1 MQFKPLKV
9 FCDVARSRSFSQA
22 AETNKVTQSAVSQ
35 MVAMLEKE
43 LAVQLID
50 RSTRPLQLTALG
62 KKYYEGCKSILEQH
76 QELVASLRAAHA
88 RVEGTV
94 QIAAIYSVGLGDMG
108 QLVNQFMEI
117 QPDAEVH
124 IEYLHPNQVY
134 DKVLE
139 GATDIGLVSFPKKS
153 SKLTIVPWRSEPMV
167 IACSP
172 KHALAGEKAIP
183 VSRLDGLRYIH
194 FSKEL
199 GIRREVDRFFRT
211 KKVSVDVIHEFD
223 NIENIKKA
231 VEYST
236 GVALLPQP
244 TFQSEVDHNELV
256 AIPLSDAKFA
266 RPLGI
271 ISRRHHKLSHASKGF
286 LELLK
291 NEKAGTPPDGSPKT
305 NGVHFESPSTNGTSR
320 NGVGTHGKEP
330 DSARRREGLEE
341 RIPDLDVSPNSEN
354 GSGNSRK
361 PKSKKR

>member
-22 AETNKVTQSAVSQ
+22 ALINQVTQSAVSQ

-43 LAVQLID
+43 MAVQLID

-76 QELVASLRAAHA
+76 QELVASLKAAHA

-108 QLVNQFMEI
+108 QLVNQFMNQ

-134 DKVLE
+134 EKVLE
-139 GATDIGLVSFPKKS
+139 GAADIGLLSFPRKS
-153 SKLTIVPWRSEPMV
+153 SKLTIVQWREEPMV
-167 IACSP
+167 VVCAP
-172 KHALAGEKAIP
+172 KHPLAGEKAIS
-183 VSRLDGLRYIH
+183 VTRLDGLRYIH

-199 GIRREVDRFFRT
+199 VIRREVDRFFRT

-244 TFQSEVDHNELV
+244 TFQAEIDHNDLI
-256 AIPLSDAKFA
+256 AIPLSDSKFV

-271 ISRRHHKLSHASKGF
+271 IYRRHQKLSHASQGF
-286 LELLK
+286 LELLQS
-291 NEKAGTPPDGSPKT
+291 EKKASSSSNPPVGKSKT
-305 NGVHFESPSTNGTSR
+305 NGVHVGDSTANGKARSGVGAKERELETKRRDGLDPDPSTN
-320 NGVGTHGKEP
+320 
-330 DSARRREGLEE
+330 A
-341 RIPDLDVSPNSEN
+341 EN
-354 GSGNSRK
+354 GSGPSRK
-361 PKSKKR
+361 SKSKKR